1 MQRVIVNIFSKYNGV
16 HKSSVF
22 LVAFCTNETKPEP
35 HHSIRSNNYKNKNKE
50 KKKEKDQCIH
60 GITIPSHTIQ
70 SILRGS

>member
-50 KKKEKDQCIH
+50 KKKGKRSMH
-60 GITIPSHTIQ
+60 SWYHNPIQ